1 VFLTFRESRFDVRV
15 LILLRMLWTAG
26 AQRIAVNEYRW
37 LKKLGYDAQIVF
49 LRASNTK
56 GYEEILKDVEY
67 TVIRKTSGPLTP
79 VFSAITKKFA
89 KDRGSE
95 STVDLDLIL
104 KTPEIAKKKEADY
117 LVCHDQWAGL
127 GGYLAKKTL
136 GLPYVV
142 FIHEKLSDY
151 SVPLLGK
158 LATDVEKKVL
168 ENAEKVLAV
177 TDKVAKTVEE
187 KHGVRATVNFP
198 GLDELSSTPL
208 SQKENLLLTVAFWD
222 KGRKPEI
229 YLDIAEKIGGHK
241 LIFAGN
247 WRIPELKRDFLIKVG
262 KRGLEDKVLLKEGLS
277 EKELTGLY
285 KKSKFLLRF
294 GFGEY
299 GLGTPVVEALQHT
312 LPVIVN
318 EELGTSSLIKAY
330 KCGYVLPDI
339 NPNAVAEIVSS
350 IDEEQ
355 YTSMQLGISK
365 LRNVY
370 TWERH
375 ARQLIS

>member
-1 VFLTFRESRFDVRV
+1 MSSTPLFERLRV
-15 LILLRMLWTAG
+15 PLLLFF
-26 AQRIAVNEYRW
+26 Q
-37 LKKLGYDAQIVF
+37 L
-49 LRASNTK
+49 
-56 GYEEILKDVEY
+56 
-67 TVIRKTSGPLTP
+67 
-79 VFSAITKKFA
+79 ITKKFA

-104 KTPEIAKKKEADY
+104 KTPEIAKKKKADY

-208 SQKENLLLTVAFWD
+208 SQKENLLL
-222 KGRKPEI
+222 KMRC
-229 YLDIAEKIGGHK
+229 H
-241 LIFAGN
+241 
-247 WRIPELKRDFLIKVG
+247 
-262 KRGLEDKVLLKEGLS
+262 
-277 EKELTGLY
+277 
-285 KKSKFLLRF
+285 
-294 GFGEY
+294 
-299 GLGTPVVEALQHT
+299 
-312 LPVIVN
+312 
-318 EELGTSSLIKAY
+318 
-330 KCGYVLPDI
+330 
-339 NPNAVAEIVSS
+339 SS
-350 IDEEQ
+350 IADAFG
-355 YTSMQLGISK
+355 TK
-365 LRNVY
+365 N
-370 TWERH
+370 
-375 ARQLIS
+375 